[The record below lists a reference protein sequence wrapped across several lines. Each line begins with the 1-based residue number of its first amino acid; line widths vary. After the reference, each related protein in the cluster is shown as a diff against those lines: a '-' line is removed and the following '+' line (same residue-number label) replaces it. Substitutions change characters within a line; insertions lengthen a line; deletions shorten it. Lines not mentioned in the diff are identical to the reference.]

1 MAAHSSRH
9 AQVHADAVESVYGFR
24 HYQHKH
30 AGHNTKQAMK
40 GAGLYRDRNVDL
52 ALTVTGNLFRC
63 YTGTIDDGECGRP
76 ASDTCFSVV
85 FSRSFQ
91 FDVVLQLLWT
101 DTMCSTHQQRQS
113 QRLRMI
119 INNIFKSAA
128 RDMHVLHESERTTH
142 GPRPETSSSLSTLLS
157 CSRRFCGCS

>member
-1 MAAHSSRH
+1 MIQMAAHSSRH

-85 FSRSFQ
+85 FSAHFNLTSFCSCCGQ
-91 FDVVLQLLWT
+91 IRCVLP
-101 DTMCSTHQQRQS
+101 
-113 QRLRMI
+113 
-119 INNIFKSAA
+119 INSVRVNVF
-128 RDMHVLHESERTTH
+128 V
-142 GPRPETSSSLSTLLS
+142 
-157 CSRRFCGCS
+157 